1 MTTKQPIEYT
11 DQYTSF
17 SRAELVEKMKEAM
30 SKKRFK
36 HVLRVEE
43 TAVALAEKYH
53 ADLEKVSLA
62 AILHDMAKEL
72 PDEEMR
78 DVIISENL
86 DLELLQF
93 GSAIWHGPVGA
104 VLARR
109 RFDIEDEEIL
119 EAITTHTIGAPA
131 MSLLAQI
138 IYVADYIEPGREFDG
153 IEKARELADQ
163 SLTKAV
169 KYEVQETIKH
179 LVHQKKKI
187 YPKAIDTYNAWMT
200 K

>member
-1 MTTKQPIEYT
+1 MTTKQPVEYT

-17 SRAELVEKMKEAM
+17 SRAELIEKMKEAM

-43 TAVALAEKYH
+43 TAVALAEKYN
-53 ADLEKVSLA
+53 ADVEKVSLA

-104 VLARR
+104 VLAHR
-109 RFDIEDEEIL
+109 RFDIENEEIL
-119 EAITTHTIGAPA
+119 EAITAHTIGAPA